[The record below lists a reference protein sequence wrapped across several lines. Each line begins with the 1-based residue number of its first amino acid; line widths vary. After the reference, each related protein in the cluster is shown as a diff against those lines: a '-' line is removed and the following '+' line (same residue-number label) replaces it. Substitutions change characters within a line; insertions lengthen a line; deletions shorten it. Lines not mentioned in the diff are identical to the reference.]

1 MKDRIFKYLLEAG
14 RGVAAA
20 QILSD
25 VLNTHSPNAR
35 SSDSALAG
43 FLRQDPRFVFTGD
56 LWHLSSLSKE
66 PIRFDLG
73 QTVVLHLQ
81 SANRSETL
89 QGLRGAIRWADG
101 RLQEFT
107 APASISILSRLRSEI
122 EGYLLIVWSSWQLR
136 LWNGLLRSQALEA
149 WRGDKLKSL
158 FFTQSRSRKRQGE
171 IWEKEIVSRWLT
183 ANRKRLNYFDVNE
196 VGDFASVL
204 ERLRHY
210 LYDPDRLTH
219 TVYYR

>member
-1 MKDRIFKYLLEAG
+1 MAIY
-14 RGVAAA
+14 
-20 QILSD
+20 
-25 VLNTHSPNAR
+25 
-35 SSDSALAG
+35 
-43 FLRQDPRFVFTGD
+43 FLRNGIFSGR
-56 LWHLSSLSKE
+56 HSASL
-66 PIRFDLG
+66 
-73 QTVVLHLQ
+73 
-81 SANRSETL
+81 
-89 QGLRGAIRWADG
+89 G
-101 RLQEFT
+101 R
-107 APASISILSRLRSEI
+107 PPSRRLRE
-122 EGYLLIVWSSWQLR
+122 
-136 LWNGLLRSQALEA
+136 
-149 WRGDKLKSL
+149 KLKSL